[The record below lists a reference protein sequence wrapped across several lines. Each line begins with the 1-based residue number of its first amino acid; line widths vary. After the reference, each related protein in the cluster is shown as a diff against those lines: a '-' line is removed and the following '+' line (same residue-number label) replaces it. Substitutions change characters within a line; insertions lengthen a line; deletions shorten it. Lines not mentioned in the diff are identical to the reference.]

1 MSGDRLQPLL
11 KSAVAS
17 TGCQRQNNA
26 AHRRLPSF
34 RAWAFLRAE
43 ARGCHTPH
51 RRFRLL
57 TGSWAM
63 LGARYRSVGHHPT
76 PLPKSGKI
84 TPAGAQP
91 GRRHCSARSRRAESR
106 SIRRRSWAPTIQ
118 VRHRVLTQIVSL
130 SQHRLCFRQNSTVV
144 TSTISA
150 RRIAGVESVEIEDHG
165 SVDGTHRGRRA
176 TAQADD
182 VPPAGGDAWP
192 GDTAASAS
200 AA

>member
-1 MSGDRLQPLL
+1 MQPLL

-63 LGARYRSVGHHPT
+63 LGARYRSLTINPAPQT
-76 PLPKSGKI
+76 GKI

-106 SIRRRSWAPTIQ
+106 SIRRRSWAPTTGETPCSHPDCLAIA
-118 VRHRVLTQIVSL
+118 VADGWARVILRANVSMRVSSLCTCAIVPCAIGP
-130 SQHRLCFRQNSTVV
+130 RLCPLLPAAGSTWPRWPQD
-144 TSTISA
+144 A
-150 RRIAGVESVEIEDHG
+150 E
-165 SVDGTHRGRRA
+165 
-176 TAQADD
+176 
-182 VPPAGGDAWP
+182 PPPMPAP
-192 GDTAASAS
+192 T
-200 AA
+200 